1 MNKFK
6 IKLAQVIIFI
16 GQNLFFVRGKIRN
29 FFWRFILALINYDTK
44 SDPKNSRVKTRV
56 NGVPFFFYFDYLSDV
71 KLAFGNY
78 NYKEI
83 DFIKKNMNNDSIFI
97 DIGSNIGFYTMNI
110 ANIFPKINF
119 LKIISIEPNP
129 IMIERQMENL
139 ELLEN
144 IKKGVKNK
152 VFLENYAISE
162 SEKNLQL
169 NFEKGYG
176 PAVLTK
182 NVGEKTI
189 AVKTTTLIKILKKNN
204 IRCIDC
210 LKIDV
215 EGHEDLALLPFFKSA
230 EKSLFPKH
238 IVIEHTSSS
247 IWIHKDLM
255 DFLSR
260 IGYKIILKTRSNSCL
275 TLIA

>member
-1 MNKFK
+1 M
-6 IKLAQVIIFI
+6 
-16 GQNLFFVRGKIRN
+16 
-29 FFWRFILALINYDTK
+29 
-44 SDPKNSRVKTRV
+44 
-56 NGVPFFFYFDYLSDV
+56 
-71 KLAFGNY
+71 
-78 NYKEI
+78 
-83 DFIKKNMNNDSIFI
+83 
-97 DIGSNIGFYTMNI
+97 
-110 ANIFPKINF
+110 
-119 LKIISIEPNP
+119 
-129 IMIERQMENL
+129 
-139 ELLEN
+139 
-144 IKKGVKNK
+144 
-152 VFLENYAISE
+152 
-162 SEKNLQL
+162 QL